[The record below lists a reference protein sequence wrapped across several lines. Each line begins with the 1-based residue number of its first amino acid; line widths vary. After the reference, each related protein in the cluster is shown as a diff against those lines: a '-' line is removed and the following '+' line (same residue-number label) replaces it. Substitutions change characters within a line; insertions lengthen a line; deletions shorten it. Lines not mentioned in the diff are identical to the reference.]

1 MVAAHARRSDIDP
14 FGLAN
19 QCRKPIVTAVT
30 GIVFMVGIEM
40 MLAGDI
46 VVAADNLPVLPN
58 GGQTRDCTSRGRSA
72 SDELIAKVVTAINE
86 NYKVEYIA
94 QGDCT
99 GEPEFPLL

>member
-58 GGQTRDCTSRGRSA
+58 GGQTRDCTSRGRFA

-86 NYKVEYIA
+86 NYKVEYICA
-94 QGDCT
+94 GHWT
-99 GEPEFPLL
+99 GEPKFRRL

>member
-1 MVAAHARRSDIDP
+1 MEARRGI
-14 FGLAN
+14 A
-19 QCRKPIVTAVT
+19 PI
-30 GIVFMVGIEM
+30 
-40 MLAGDI
+40 
-46 VVAADNLPVLPN
+46 
-58 GGQTRDCTSRGRSA
+58 RGAPA